1 MIFLMKKLQ
10 KFSTVCLIIA
20 NILIWVLA
28 VIYAVVALGVF
39 IILVGRS
46 SLLAPP
52 KLSIGFLNFALDP
65 NTIHFVPKHIML
77 LAMVCLTWA
86 FGISIYILVQLK
98 KIFRAAEGGAPFH
111 CQVGS
116 AVRRIA
122 FSLLLNGI
130 VLNIIPSI
138 FSNIYYNIYNM
149 DTLFFNASIQSC
161 TVSYD
166 FDFGFIFE
174 FCLLFL
180 LSYVFQYGAQ
190 LQTLSDETL

>member
-1 MIFLMKKLQ
+1 MKKLQ
-10 KFSTVCLIIA
+10 KFSTVSLKIA
-20 NILIWVLA
+20 NILIWVLSI
-28 VIYAVVALGVF
+28 IYAVVALGVF
-39 IILVGRS
+39 ILLVGRS

-65 NTIHFVPKHIML
+65 NAIHFIPKHIML
-77 LAMVCLTWA
+77 LAMLYLTWA

-98 KIFRAAEGGAPFH
+98 KIFRATEGGAPFH

-116 AVRRIA
+116 AIRRIA

-130 VLNIIPSI
+130 VLNIIPSV
-138 FSNIYYNIYNM
+138 FSNICYHIYNM
-149 DTLFFNASIQSC
+149 DTLFCNASIQGC

-180 LSYVFQYGAQ
+180 LSYVFQYGAE